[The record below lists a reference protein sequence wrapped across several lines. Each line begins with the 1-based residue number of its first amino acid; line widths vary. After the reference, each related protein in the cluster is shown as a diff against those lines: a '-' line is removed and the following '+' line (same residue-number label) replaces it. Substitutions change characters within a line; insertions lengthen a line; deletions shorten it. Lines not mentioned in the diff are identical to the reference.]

1 MRDIA
6 EFDILVLTGIYN
18 SGPDHWQS
26 HWEAAFP
33 NMRRVQQDD
42 WDRPI
47 YADWARCLSEAV
59 DRCTKPVLLIA
70 HSLGTSLVMREAH
83 TAKIQ
88 AVAGAFLV
96 APSDQDLFENDPDPP
111 RASDGSR
118 YFRTR
123 GFSPMLLQ
131 SLPFPSMVLASR
143 NDECVSFERAQT
155 FAKAWGSYLV
165 DVGALGHIGSAAKL
179 GLWPE
184 GLVWLGQF
192 IGSLPPLS
200 PATNGVTSPVP

>member
-1 MRDIA
+1 MRDMS
-6 EFDILVLTGIYN
+6 EFDILILAGLYN
-18 SGPDHWQS
+18 SGSDHWQS

-70 HSLGTSLVMREAH
+70 HSLGTSLVMRWAH

-96 APSDQDLFENDPDPP
+96 APSDRDLFENDPDFP
-111 RASDGSR
+111 A
-118 YFRTR
+118 R
-123 GFSPMLLQ
+123 GFGPMLLQ

-143 NDECVSFERAQT
+143 NDERVSFERAQT

-179 GLWPE
+179 GLWPQ

-192 IGSLPPLS
+192 IDSLPPHS

>member
-1 MRDIA
+1 MRDEA
-6 EFDILVLTGIYN
+6 EFDILVLAGIYN

-47 YADWARCLSEAV
+47 YADWARCLSEVV

-70 HSLGTSLVMREAH
+70 HSLGTSLVMRWAH
-83 TAKIQ
+83 TAKTK

-96 APSDQDLFENDPDPP
+96 APSDQDVFENGPDPP
-111 RASDGSR
+111 M
-118 YFRTR
+118 R

-155 FAKAWGSYLV
+155 FAKAWGSYFV
-165 DVGALGHIGSAAKL
+165 DVGALGHIGEAAKI
-179 GLWPE
+179 GLWPH

-192 IGSLPPLS
+192 IGSLPPHS
-200 PATNGVTSPVP
+200 PATTGVT